1 MYQLTKEDVL
11 LLTSHY
17 SQLTRQEKWSMLV
30 FLYPEMKA
38 YAPKRAITLAVRSDK
53 RASFLRYLKNTPIM
67 QLKDQYKSL
76 SISFVSIGSSDY
88 PYLLEHIYDPPFML
102 FIKGQASLLTKISL
116 GVVGA
121 RECSAYGIQALNKL
135 LPPLLDASLV
145 ITSGLAKGIDRA
157 AHELTIKSGGYTIAV
172 IGTGLDVCYPR
183 ENRELQALM
192 SEAHLVISEYPLGTA
207 PSKHHFPMRNR
218 IISGLSKGV
227 LVVESRERSGSLITA
242 RMALEEGRDVFSI
255 PGSILSDL
263 SAGCH
268 ELIKLGAIPVTS
280 GEDILMNWTE

>member
-1 MYQLTKEDVL
+1 MYLLTKEDII

-30 FLYPEMKA
+30 FLYPEMKDK
-38 YAPKRAITLAVRSDK
+38 APKRALQANVASEK

-67 QLKDQYKSL
+67 QLKDQYKRA
-76 SISFVSIGSSDY
+76 SIDYVCLGSADY
-88 PYLLEHIYDPPFML
+88 PYMLEHSYDPPFIL
-102 FIKGQASLLTKISL
+102 FIKGNASLLKRISL

-121 RECSAYGIQALNKL
+121 RECSAYGIHALKKL
-135 LPPLLDASLV
+135 LPPLVDSSLV

-157 AHELTIKSGGYTIAV
+157 AHELTINGGGETIAV

-183 ENRELQALM
+183 ENRDLQSLI
-192 SEAHLVISEYPLGTA
+192 SQSHLLISEYPLKTA
-207 PSKHHFPMRNR
+207 PKKHHFPMRNR
-218 IISGLSKGV
+218 IIAGLSKGV

-263 SAGCH
+263 SGGCN
-268 ELIKLGAIPVTS
+268 ELLKLGAIPVTS